1 MKRFSVLPLCCLVL
15 LIGTFP
21 GVSKAQDFE
30 YWPGAE
36 YDDSVP
42 TAKEVLGY
50 RIGDR
55 ITSHAELMKYLEAL
69 ESAVPG
75 QVRILEYAR
84 SWEGRKLVYAFVGSP
99 ERIGALAAVS
109 EGMKRLADP
118 RVTSRAR
125 ADSLI
130 ASLPVIVNLSYSVHG
145 NEISPSDAALFTAYH
160 LLAARDD
167 PVVDKILE
175 ETIVMIDPVQN
186 PDGRDRF
193 VHNFEIAEGLEP
205 NASPLAAEHNEPW
218 PGGRTNHYYF
228 DLNRDWISLNHP
240 ETLGRVKALQDY
252 FPPVFV
258 DLHEMGSNTTYY
270 FAPEAIPYNPH
281 LARDQR
287 ESLQLFGRN
296 NAKWF
301 DHYGFS
307 YFTREIFDAFYPGY
321 GASWP
326 SYYGSV
332 AMTYEQASARGLV
345 VRRSDESVMQYRDTV
360 RHHFV
365 ASIATSDT
373 AAVNREKL
381 LADCYAYRQSAIR
394 EGRSEEIKSYVLPRR
409 MNGNTSGV
417 DKLAWLMAR
426 HGVEVRQA
434 ESDFRAGDETYPAGS
449 YVISLAQPAKRLI
462 RTLLD
467 THVPMSE
474 DFIEEQERRRSKGM
488 GDQIYDVTAWSF
500 PLMYNVEAVAV
511 GRAVEGDLA
520 PVDPVLIPPGSIEGG
535 RAEVAYLVPWGTQA
549 AGRLLAASLRAGLR
563 VYSTDLPFVQE
574 NRRYPSGTLI
584 FKVKDNPDRLHET
597 MAEIAAASGAEVIA
611 TDTGWVD
618 EGPNFGSNNV
628 VYMGKPRIALAWDR
642 PTRAYNAGATR
653 FVVERQIGYPVTPVR
668 TRQLAGADLRDFD
681 VLLLP
686 DPGFGATYEG
696 VLGERGT
703 RRIRDWVRSGGTVV
717 GLGSGATGYLA
728 ADMTGLLST
737 KREDKAEGEDASSD
751 DDAGSGRADGRIFET
766 EAEYLR
772 ALNPDDAPPPAAQ
785 GVLLRAGLDP
795 DHWLAAGR
803 DETVNALVSGSA
815 IFSPLKLDEGNN
827 VAVFLGPDEVLAS
840 GFAWEGSTKQLAYKP
855 LLVAQRNGRGLA
867 IGFTADPNFRA
878 YMDGLNILFLNAIF
892 RGPAHAGPAVTQ
904 QKGG

>member
-1 MKRFSVLPLCCLVL
+1 MNRYTVLSLFCLVL
-15 LIGTFP
+15 LTAIVAGT
-21 GVSKAQDFE
+21 SKAQDFE
-30 YWPGAE
+30 YWPGTQ
-36 YDDSVP
+36 YDASVP
-42 TAKEVLGY
+42 TAMEILGY
-50 RIGDR
+50 HIGDR
-55 ITSHAELMKYLEAL
+55 ITSHAGLMKYLEAL
-69 ESAVPG
+69 ESALPG

-99 ERIGALAAVS
+99 ERIGALEDVS
-109 EGMKRLADP
+109 DGMKRLADP
-118 RVTSRAR
+118 RITSRAS

-130 ASLPVIVNLSYSVHG
+130 ASLPAIVNLSYSVHG
-145 NEISPSDAALFTAYH
+145 NEISPGDAALFTAYH
-160 LLAARDD
+160 LLAARND
-167 PVVDKILE
+167 PVVDRILE

-240 ETLGRVKALQDY
+240 ETLGRVKVLQDY

-270 FAPEAIPYNPH
+270 FAPEAVPYNPH

-345 VRRSDESVMQYRDTV
+345 VRRSDASVMHFRDTV

-365 ASIATSDT
+365 ASIATSET
-373 AAVNREKL
+373 AAINREKL
-381 LADCYAYRQSAIR
+381 LEDFYAYRESAIR
-394 EGRSEEIKSYVLPRR
+394 EGRSENIKSYVLPRR
-409 MNGNTSGV
+409 PDGNTSGV
-417 DKLAWLMAR
+417 DKLAWLMAY
-426 HGVEVRQA
+426 HGVEVHQTG
-434 ESDFRAGDETYPAGS
+434 SDFRSGGETYPAGS
-449 YVISLAQPAKRLI
+449 YVISLAQPAKRLV
-462 RTLLD
+462 RTLMD
-467 THVPMSE
+467 VHVPMSD

-511 GRAVEGDLA
+511 DRAVEGDLTL
-520 PVDPVLIPPGSIEGG
+520 VDPVMIPPGSIDGG
-535 RAEVAYLVPWGTQA
+535 RAKVAYLVPWGTQA

-563 VYSTDLPFVQE
+563 AFSTDLPFVQGD
-574 NRRYPSGTLI
+574 RRYPSGTLI
-584 FKVKDNPDRLHET
+584 FKVKENPDHLHDT
-597 MAEIAAASGAEVIA
+597 LAGIAATSGAEVIA

-628 VYMGKPRIALAWDR
+628 VFMRAPRIALAWDR

-653 FVVERQIGYPVTPVR
+653 FVVERQIGYPVTVIR
-668 TRQLAGADLRDFD
+668 TRQLAFAELRDFD

-686 DPGFGATYEG
+686 DPGFGASYG
-696 VLGERGT
+696 DALGDRGT
-703 RRIRDWVRSGGTVV
+703 RRIRDWVRAGGTVV
-717 GLGSGATGYLA
+717 GLGAGATAYLA
-728 ADMTGLLST
+728 AETTGLLST
-737 KREDKAEGEDASSD
+737 TREDEADGESDSGNDDSGNGGAS
-751 DDAGSGRADGRIFET
+751 GRIFET
-766 EAEYLR
+766 EDEYLQ
-772 ALNPDDAPPPAAQ
+772 ALNPDDSAPPSTQ

-803 DETVNALVSGSA
+803 DETVHALVSGSS
-815 IFSPLKLDEGNN
+815 IFAPLKLDEGSN
-827 VAVFLGPDEVLAS
+827 VAVYLGPEEVLAS
-840 GFAWEGSTKQLAYKP
+840 GFAWEGSTMQLAYKP
-855 LLVAQRNGRGLA
+855 LLMAQRNGRGLA

-878 YMDGLNILFLNAIF
+878 YMDGLNILFMNAIF
-892 RGPAHAGPAVTQ
+892 RGPAHAGAAVTE
-904 QKGG
+904 

>member
-1 MKRFSVLPLCCLVL
+1 MNRFTVLPLFCLVL
-15 LIGTFP
+15 LAGIMP
-21 GVSKAQDFE
+21 GASKAQDFE
-30 YWPGAE
+30 YWSGTV

-42 TAKEVLGY
+42 TAKEILGY
-50 RIGDR
+50 DIGDR
-55 ITSHAELMKYLEAL
+55 ITPHAGLMKYLEAL
-69 ESAVPG
+69 EAAVPD
-75 QVRILEYAR
+75 QVHILEYAR

-118 RVTSRAR
+118 RNTSRAS

-145 NEISPSDAALFTAYH
+145 NEISPGDAALFTAYH
-160 LLAARDD
+160 LLAARGD
-167 PVVDKILE
+167 PVVDRILE

-240 ETLGRVKALQDY
+240 ETLGRVKVLQDY
-252 FPPVFV
+252 YPPVFV
-258 DLHEMGSNTTYY
+258 DLHEMGSNATYY

-296 NAKWF
+296 NANWF

-345 VRRSDESVMQYRDTV
+345 VRRSDASVMHFRDTV

-365 ASIATSDT
+365 ASIATSET
-373 AAVNREKL
+373 AAINREKL
-381 LADCYAYRQSAIR
+381 LADFYAYRQSAIE
-394 EGRSEEIKSYVLPRR
+394 EGRSEEIRAYIVPRKAE
-409 MNGNTSGV
+409 GNTSGV
-417 DKLAWLMAR
+417 DKLAWLMAY
-426 HGVEVRQA
+426 HGVEVQQA
-434 ESDFRAGDETYPAGS
+434 GSDFRAGGETYPAGS

-462 RTLLD
+462 RTLMD

-500 PLMYNVEAVAV
+500 PLMYNVETVAV
-511 GRAVEGDLA
+511 GRQVEGDLA
-520 PVDPVLIPPGSIEGG
+520 RVDPVKIPPGSIEGG

-563 VYSTDLPFVQE
+563 VYSTDLAFVQGD
-574 NRRYPSGTLI
+574 RRYPSGTLI
-584 FKVKDNPDRLHET
+584 FKVKDNPDHLHET
-597 MAEIAAASGAEVIA
+597 LARIAVSSGAEVIA

-628 VYMGKPRIALAWDR
+628 VFMRTPRIALAWDR

-653 FVVERQIGYPVTPVR
+653 FVVERQIGYPVTPIR
-668 TRQLAGADLRDFD
+668 TRQLATADLRDFD

-686 DPGFGATYEG
+686 DPGFSSTYDD

-703 RRIRDWVRSGGTVV
+703 RRIRDWVRAGGTVV
-717 GLGSGATGYLA
+717 GLGSGATAFLA
-728 ADMTGLLST
+728 GDMTGLLST
-737 KREDKAEGEDASSD
+737 TREDQATDDSQEGGDVGTGSAS
-751 DDAGSGRADGRIFET
+751 GRIFST
-766 EAEYLR
+766 EEEYLQ
-772 ALNPDDAPPPAAQ
+772 ALQADDAAPPSTQ
-785 GVLLRAGLDP
+785 GVLLKAGLDP

-803 DETVNALVSGSA
+803 DRTVNALVSGSS
-815 IFSPLKLDEGNN
+815 IFTPLKLDEGSN
-827 VAVFLGPDEVLAS
+827 VAVFLGPDEVLVS
-840 GFAWEGSTKQLAYKP
+840 GFAWEGSTEQLAYKP
-855 LLVAQRNGRGLA
+855 LLMEERHGRGLA

-892 RGPAHAGPAVTQ
+892 RAPAHAGAAVTE
-904 QKGG
+904 

>member
-1 MKRFSVLPLCCLVL
+1 MKRFTVLPLFCLVL
-15 LIGTFP
+15 LA
-21 GVSKAQDFE
+21 GVESRVTEAQNFE
-30 YWPGAE
+30 YWPGTE
-36 YDDSVP
+36 YDASVP
-42 TAKEVLGY
+42 TSEEILGY

-55 ITSHAELMKYLEAL
+55 ITPHAGLMRYLEAL
-69 ESAVPG
+69 ESALPG
-75 QVRILEYAR
+75 QVRILEYAL

-99 ERIGALAAVS
+99 ERIGALAEVGA
-109 EGMKRLADP
+109 GMKRLADP
-118 RVTSRAR
+118 RLTPRAS

-145 NEISPSDAALFTAYH
+145 NEISPGDAALLTAYH
-160 LLAARDD
+160 LLAARND
-167 PVVDKILE
+167 PVVDRILE

-240 ETLGRVKALQDY
+240 ETLGRVKVLQDY
-252 FPPVFV
+252 YPPVFV
-258 DLHEMGSNTTYY
+258 DLHEMGSNATYY

-281 LARDQR
+281 LAGDQR

-345 VRRSDESVMQYRDTV
+345 VRRSDASVMHFRDTV

-365 ASIATSDT
+365 ASIATSET
-373 AAVNREKL
+373 AAIHREKL
-381 LADCYAYRQSAIR
+381 LADFYAYRQSAIR
-394 EGRSEEIKSYVLPRR
+394 EGLSEEIRSYILPRR
-409 MNGNTSGV
+409 SDGNTSGV
-417 DKLAWLMAR
+417 DKLVWLMAY
-426 HGVEVRQA
+426 HGVEVQQA
-434 ESDFRAGDETYPAGS
+434 GSVFRSGGDTYPAGS

-462 RTLLD
+462 RTLMD
-467 THVPMSE
+467 VHVPMSE
-474 DFIEEQERRRSKGM
+474 DFIAEQERRRAKGM

-500 PLMYNVEAVAV
+500 PLMYNVETVAV
-511 GRAVEGDLA
+511 DRAVEGDLA
-520 PVDPVLIPPGSIEGG
+520 LVDPVMIPPGSIQGG
-535 RAEVAYLVPWGTQA
+535 RAEVAYLAPWGTQA
-549 AGRLLAASLRAGLR
+549 AGRLLAGSLRAGLR
-563 VYSTDLPFVQE
+563 VFSSDLAFVQGD
-574 NRRYPSGTLI
+574 RRYPSGTLI
-584 FKVKDNPDRLHET
+584 FKVKDNPDHLHET
-597 MAEIAAASGAEVIA
+597 LARIAGSSGAEVVA

-628 VYMGKPRIALAWDR
+628 VFMRKPRIALAWDR

-653 FVVERQIGYPVTPVR
+653 FVVERQIGYPVTPIR
-668 TRQLAGADLRDFD
+668 TRQLASADLRDFD

-686 DPGFGATYEG
+686 DPGFGAGYRA

-703 RRIRDWVRSGGTVV
+703 RRIREWVRAGGTVV
-717 GLGSGATGYLA
+717 GLGAGATAFLA
-728 ADMTGLLST
+728 DESTGLLST
-737 KREDKAEGEDASSD
+737 NREDEAG
-751 DDAGSGRADGRIFET
+751 DAGEGDSGDSGDGSASGRIFST
-766 EAEYLR
+766 EEEYLE
-772 ALNPDDAPPPAAQ
+772 ALKSDDSFPPATQ
-785 GVLLRAGLDP
+785 GVLLKAGLDP

-803 DETVNALVSGSA
+803 DRTVNALVSGSA
-815 IFSPLKLDEGNN
+815 IFAPLTLDAGNN

-840 GFAWEGSTKQLAYKP
+840 GFAWTGSTKQLAYKP
-855 LLVAQRNGRGLA
+855 LLMEERNGRGLA

-878 YMDGLNILFLNAIF
+878 YMDGLNILFLNALF
-892 RGPAHAGPAVTQ
+892 RAPAHAGAAVTE
-904 QKGG
+904 

>member
-1 MKRFSVLPLCCLVL
+1 MDRLTVLPLFCLVL
-15 LIGTFP
+15 LAGMIPRTAG
-21 GVSKAQDFE
+21 AQDFE
-30 YWPGAE
+30 YWPGTE
-36 YDDSVP
+36 YDPAVP
-42 TAKEVLGY
+42 TAEEILGY

-55 ITSHAELMKYLEAL
+55 ITPHAGLMKYLEAL
-69 ESAVPG
+69 ESALPG

-99 ERIGALAAVS
+99 ERIGALAEVS
-109 EGMKRLADP
+109 AGMKRLADP
-118 RVTSRAR
+118 RITPRAS

-130 ASLPVIVNLSYSVHG
+130 ASLPVIVNLSYAVHG
-145 NEISPSDAALFTAYH
+145 NEISPGDAALFTAYH
-160 LLAARDD
+160 LLAARND
-167 PVVDKILE
+167 PVVDRILE

-240 ETLGRVKALQDY
+240 ETLGRVKVLQDY
-252 FPPVFV
+252 YPPVFV

-287 ESLQLFGRN
+287 ENLQLFGRN

-345 VRRSDESVMQYRDTV
+345 VRRSDASVMHFRDTV

-365 ASIATSDT
+365 ASIATSET
-373 AAVNREKL
+373 AATHREKL
-381 LADCYAYRQSAIR
+381 LADFYAYQLSAIE
-394 EGRSEEIKSYVLPRR
+394 EGRSEDIRAYILPRR
-409 MNGNTSGV
+409 PDGNTSGV
-417 DKLAWLMAR
+417 DKLAWLMAY
-426 HGVEVRQA
+426 HGVEVQKA
-434 ESDFRAGDETYPAGS
+434 GSDFRSGGETYPAGS
-449 YVISLAQPAKRLI
+449 YVISLAQPAKRLA

-467 THVPMSE
+467 KHVPMDD

-500 PLMYNVEAVAV
+500 PLMYNVEAVAAD
-511 GRAVEGDLA
+511 RTVEGDLV
-520 PVDPVLIPPGSIEGG
+520 PVDPVMVPPGTIRGG

-549 AGRLLAASLRAGLR
+549 AGRLLAASHRAGLR
-563 VYSTDLPFVQE
+563 VFSSDLAFVQGD
-574 NRRYPSGTLI
+574 RRYPPGTLI
-584 FKVKDNPDRLHET
+584 FKVKENPDHLHET
-597 MAEIAAASGAEVIA
+597 LEGIAASSGAEVIA

-628 VYMGKPRIALAWDR
+628 VYMRKPRIALAWDR

-653 FVVERQIGYPVTPVR
+653 FVVERQIGYPVTPIR
-668 TRQLAGADLRDFD
+668 TRQLATADLRDFD

-686 DPGFGATYEG
+686 DPGFGGTYG
-696 VLGERGT
+696 AVLGDRGA
-703 RRIRDWVRSGGTVV
+703 RRIREWVRGGGTVV
-717 GLGSGATGYLA
+717 GLGAGATAYLA
-728 ADMTGLLST
+728 DESTGLLST
-737 KREDKAEGEDASSD
+737 TREDQAEDAGD
-751 DDAGSGRADGRIFET
+751 GDGGDTGEGSASGRIFET
-766 EAEYLR
+766 EDEYLQS
-772 ALNPDDAPPPAAQ
+772 LNPEDPAPPPTQ
-785 GVLLRAGLDP
+785 GVLLKAGLDP

-803 DETVNALVSGSA
+803 DRTVNALVSGSA
-815 IFSPLKLDEGNN
+815 IFTPLKLDAGNN

-840 GFAWEGSTKQLAYKP
+840 GFAWDGSTKQLAFKP
-855 LLVAQRNGRGLA
+855 LLMEERHGRGLA

-892 RGPAHAGPAVTQ
+892 RAPAHAGAAVTE
-904 QKGG
+904 

>member
-1 MKRFSVLPLCCLVL
+1 MNRFTVLPLFCLM
-15 LIGTFP
+15 LIAGMIP
-21 GVSKAQDFE
+21 AASKAQDFE
-30 YWPGAE
+30 YWPGTE
-36 YDDSVP
+36 YDASVP
-42 TAKEVLGY
+42 TAEEVLGY

-55 ITSHAELMKYLEAL
+55 ITPHAGLMKYLEAL
-69 ESAVPG
+69 ETAVPD

-84 SWEGRKLVYAFVGSP
+84 SWEGRNLVYAFVGSP

-118 RVTSRAR
+118 RLTSRAS

-130 ASLPVIVNLSYSVHG
+130 AALPVIVNLSYSVHG
-145 NEISPSDAALFTAYH
+145 NEVSPSDAALFMAYH

-167 PVVDKILE
+167 PVVERILE

-193 VHNFEIAEGLEP
+193 VHNYEIAEGLEP

-240 ETLGRVKALQDY
+240 ETLGRVKVLQDY

-281 LARDQR
+281 LAGDQR
-287 ESLQLFGRN
+287 ESLHLFGRN

-345 VRRSDESVMQYRDTV
+345 VRRSDASVMHFRDTV

-365 ASIATSDT
+365 ASIATSET
-373 AAVNREKL
+373 AAINREKL
-381 LADCYAYRQSAIR
+381 LADFYAYRQSAIE
-394 EGRSEEIKSYVLPRR
+394 EGRSEEIRSYILPRR
-409 MNGNTSGV
+409 PDGNTSGV
-417 DKLAWLMAR
+417 DKLAWLMAY
-426 HGVEVRQA
+426 HGVEVHQA
-434 ESDFRAGDETYPAGS
+434 GSDFRAGGKTYPAAS

-462 RTLLD
+462 RTLID

-500 PLMYNVEAVAV
+500 PLMYNVETVALD
-511 GRAVEGDLA
+511 RQVEGDLA
-520 PVDPVLIPPGSIEGG
+520 RIDPVMIPPGSIEGG
-535 RAEVAYLVPWGTQA
+535 PAEVAYLVPWGTQA

-563 VYSTDLPFVQE
+563 VFSSDLAFVQGD
-574 NRRYPSGTLI
+574 RRYPSGTLI
-584 FKVKDNPDRLHET
+584 FKVKDNPDHLHET
-597 MAEIAAASGAEVIA
+597 LAGIAASSGAEVIS

-628 VYMGKPRIALAWDR
+628 VYMRTPRIALAWDR

-653 FVVERQIGYPVTPVR
+653 FVIERQIGYPVTPIR
-668 TRQLAGADLRDFD
+668 TRQLATADLRDFD

-686 DPGFGATYEG
+686 DPGFSSTYDD

-703 RRIRDWVRSGGTVV
+703 RRIRDWVRAGGTVI
-717 GLGSGATGYLA
+717 GLGSGATAFLA
-728 ADMTGLLST
+728 GDMTGLLST
-737 KREDKAEGEDASSD
+737 AREDKATDDSKEGG
-751 DDAGSGRADGRIFET
+751 DAGTGSASGRIFST
-766 EAEYLR
+766 EEEYLQ
-772 ALNPDDAPPPAAQ
+772 ALQSDDAAPPSTQ

-803 DETVNALVSGSA
+803 DRTVNALVSGSA
-815 IFSPLKLDEGNN
+815 IFTPLKLDEGNN

-840 GFAWEGSTKQLAYKP
+840 GFAWQGSTKQLAYKP
-855 LLVAQRNGRGLA
+855 LLMEERHGRGLA

-878 YMDGLNILFLNAIF
+878 YMDGLNILLLNAIF
-892 RGPAHAGPAVTQ
+892 RAPAHAGAAVTE
-904 QKGG
+904 

>member
-1 MKRFSVLPLCCLVL
+1 MNRFTVLPLLCLIL
-15 LIGTFP
+15 LCGTIS

-30 YWPGAE
+30 YWPGTE
-36 YDDSVP
+36 YDASVP
-42 TAKEVLGY
+42 TAEEILGY

-55 ITSHAELMKYLEAL
+55 ITPHAGLMKYLEAL
-69 ESAVPG
+69 ESAMPD
-75 QVRILEYAR
+75 QVHILEYAQ
-84 SWEGRKLVYAFVGSP
+84 SWERRRLVYAFVGSA
-99 ERIGALAAVS
+99 EHIGALAAIG
-109 EGMKRLADP
+109 EGMERLADP
-118 RVTSRAR
+118 RITSRAS

-130 ASLPVIVNLSYSVHG
+130 ASMPVIVNLSYSVHG
-145 NEISPSDAALFTAYH
+145 NEISPSDAALLTAYH
-160 LLAARDD
+160 LLAARND
-167 PVVDKILE
+167 PVVDRILK

-240 ETLGRVKALQDY
+240 ETLGRVKVLQEY

-258 DLHEMGSNTTYY
+258 DLHEMGSNATYY

-287 ESLQLFGRN
+287 ESLQLFGKN

-301 DHYGFS
+301 DHFGFS
-307 YFTREIFDAFYPGY
+307 YFTREVFDAFYPGY

-345 VRRSDESVMQYRDTV
+345 VRRSDESVMHFRDTV

-365 ASIATSDT
+365 ASIATSET
-373 AAVNREKL
+373 AASNREQL
-381 LADCYAYRQSAIR
+381 LADFYAYRQSAIE
-394 EGRSEEIKSYVLPRR
+394 EGRSEDIRSYILPRR
-409 MNGNTSGV
+409 LAGNTSGV
-417 DKLAWLMAR
+417 DKLAWLMAY
-426 HGVEVRQA
+426 HGVEVQQA
-434 ESDFRAGDETYPAGS
+434 GSDFRAGGKNYPAGS

-462 RTLLD
+462 RTLMD

-474 DFIEEQERRRSKGM
+474 DFIAEQERRRSKGL

-500 PLMYNVEAVAV
+500 PLMYNVETVAV
-511 GRAVEGDLA
+511 DRQVEGNLTM
-520 PVDPVLIPPGSIEGG
+520 VDPALVPPGSITGG

-563 VYSTDLPFVQE
+563 AFSTDLAFAQGD
-574 NRRYPSGTLI
+574 RRYPTGTLI
-584 FKVKDNPDRLHET
+584 FKVKDNPDHMHET
-597 MAEIAAASGAEVIA
+597 LAEIAVSSGAEVIA

-628 VYMGKPRIALAWDR
+628 VYMRKPRIALAWDR

-653 FVVERQIGYPVTPVR
+653 FVVERQIGYPVTPIR
-668 TRQLAGADLRDFD
+668 TRQIATADLRDFD

-686 DPGFGATYEG
+686 DPGFGATYED

-703 RRIRDWVRSGGTVV
+703 RRIRDWVRTGGTVV
-717 GLGSGATGYLA
+717 GLGSGATAFLA
-728 ADMTGLLST
+728 GGMTGLLST
-737 KREDKAEGEDASSD
+737 AREDQAKEDGEGDGDTGDGDA
-751 DDAGSGRADGRIFET
+751 AGRIFRT
-766 EAEYLR
+766 EEEYLR
-772 ALNPDDAPPPAAQ
+772 ALKSDDSAPPATQ
-785 GVLLRAGLDP
+785 GVLLKAGLDP

-803 DETVNALVSGSA
+803 DSTVNALVSGSS
-815 IFSPLKLDEGNN
+815 IFTPLKLDEGNN

-855 LLVAQRNGRGLA
+855 LLMEERHGRGLA

-892 RGPAHAGPAVTQ
+892 RGPAHSGAAVTE
-904 QKGG
+904 

>member
-1 MKRFSVLPLCCLVL
+1 MNRPTVPRSLFLVL
-15 LIGTFP
+15 ILLTFTR
-21 GVSKAQDFE
+21 VLQAQDFE

-36 YDDSVP
+36 YDPSVP
-42 TAKEVLGY
+42 TAEEVLGY

-55 ITSHAELMKYLEAL
+55 IASHAELMKYLEAL
-69 ESAVPG
+69 ETALPG

-84 SWEGRKLVYAFVGSP
+84 SWEGRELVYAFVGSP
-99 ERIGALAAVS
+99 ERIGALAATS

-118 RVTSRAR
+118 RITSRAS

-145 NEISPSDAALFTAYH
+145 NEVSPSDAALLTAYH

-167 PVVDKILE
+167 PVVDRILE

-205 NASPLAAEHNEPW
+205 DASPLAAEHNEPW

-240 ETLGRVKALQDY
+240 ETLGRVRVLQDY

-307 YFTREIFDAFYPGY
+307 YFTREVFDAFYPGY

-345 VRRSDESVMQYRDTV
+345 VRRSDESVMHFRDTV

-365 ASIATSDT
+365 ASIATSET
-373 AAVNREKL
+373 AAINREKL
-381 LADCYAYRQSAIR
+381 LADFYAYRLSAIQ
-394 EGRSEEIKSYVLPRR
+394 EGRSEEIRAYVLPRR
-409 MNGNTSGV
+409 AEGNTSGV
-417 DKLAWLMAR
+417 DKLAWLMDR
-426 HGVEVRQA
+426 HGVEVLQA
-434 ESDFRAGDETYPAGS
+434 DSAFRAGGETYPAGS

-462 RTLLD
+462 RTLMD

-500 PLMYNVEAVAV
+500 PLMYNVETVAV
-511 GRAVEGDLA
+511 DRAVEGDLT
-520 PVDPVLIPPGSIEGG
+520 PVDPALIPPGTIAGG

-549 AGRLLAASLRAGLR
+549 AGRLLAASHRAGLR
-563 VYSTDLPFVQE
+563 VFSSDLAFVQGD
-574 NRRYPSGTLI
+574 RRYPAGTLI
-584 FKVKDNPDRLHET
+584 FKVKDNPESLHDT
-597 MAEIAAASGAEVIA
+597 LAEIAASSGAEVIA
-611 TDTGWVD
+611 TNTGWID

-628 VYMGKPRIALAWDR
+628 VYMRKPRIALAWDR
-642 PTRAYNAGATR
+642 PTRSNNAGATR
-653 FVVERQIGYPVTPVR
+653 FIVERQIGYPVTVVR
-668 TRQLAGADLRDFD
+668 TRQLASADLRDFD

-686 DPGFGATYEG
+686 DPGFGASYGG

-703 RRIRDWVRSGGTVV
+703 RRIKEWVRAGGTVV
-717 GLGSGATGYLA
+717 GLGSGATAYLA
-728 ADMTGLLST
+728 DELTGLLST
-737 KREDKAEGEDASSD
+737 AREDEAADSGEEGGEGSGDG
-751 DDAGSGRADGRIFET
+751 DDAGRIFDT
-766 EAEYLR
+766 EDEYLK
-772 ALNPDDAPPPAAQ
+772 ALKSEDSAPPAAQ
-785 GVLLRAGLDP
+785 GVLLKAGLDP

-803 DETVNALVSGSA
+803 DSTVNALVSGSS
-815 IFSPLKLDEGNN
+815 IFTPLKLDAGNN
-827 VAVFLGPDEVLAS
+827 VAVFLGPEEVLAS

-855 LLVAQRNGRGLA
+855 LLMEERHGRGIA

-878 YMDGLNILFLNAIF
+878 YMDGLNILFLNALF
-892 RGPAHAGPAVTQ
+892 RAPAHAGAAVTE
-904 QKGG
+904 

>member
-1 MKRFSVLPLCCLVL
+1 MNRCTVLPLFCLVL
-15 LIGTFP
+15 LAGLNPHI
-21 GVSKAQDFE
+21 SKAQDFE
-30 YWPGAE
+30 YWPGTE
-36 YDDSVP
+36 YDASVP
-42 TAKEVLGY
+42 TAEEVLGY
-50 RIGDR
+50 HIGDR
-55 ITSHAELMKYLEAL
+55 ITPHAGLMKYLEAL
-69 ESAVPG
+69 ESALPG

-99 ERIGALAAVS
+99 ERIGALTATS

-118 RVTSRAR
+118 RITSRAS

-160 LLAARDD
+160 LLAARND
-167 PVVDKILE
+167 PVVDRILE

-240 ETLGRVKALQDY
+240 ETLGRVRALQDY
-252 FPPVFV
+252 YPPVFV

-345 VRRSDESVMQYRDTV
+345 VRRSDASVMHFRDTV

-365 ASIATSDT
+365 ASIATSET
-373 AAVNREKL
+373 AAIHRQKL
-381 LADCYAYRQSAIR
+381 LADFYAYRQSAIR
-394 EGRSEEIKSYVLPRR
+394 EGRSEDIRSYILPRR
-409 MNGNTSGV
+409 PDDNTSGV
-417 DKLAWLMAR
+417 DKLAWLMAY
-426 HGVEVRQA
+426 HGVEVQQA
-434 ESDFRAGDETYPAGS
+434 GSDFRSGGETYPAGS
-449 YVISLAQPAKRLI
+449 YVVSLAQPAKRLI
-462 RTLLD
+462 RTLMD
-467 THVPMSE
+467 VHVPMSE
-474 DFIEEQERRRSKGM
+474 DFIAEQERRRAKGM
-488 GDQIYDVTAWSF
+488 SDQIYDVTAWSF
-500 PLMYNVEAVAV
+500 PLMYNVETVAV
-511 GRAVEGDLA
+511 DRAVEGDLVR
-520 PVDPVLIPPGSIEGG
+520 VDPVMIPPGLIHRG
-535 RAEVAYLVPWGTQA
+535 RADVAYLVPWGTQA

-563 VYSTDLPFVQE
+563 VFSSDLAFVQGG
-574 NRRYPSGTLI
+574 RRYPSGTLI
-584 FKVKDNPDRLHET
+584 LKVKDNPDHLHET
-597 MAEIAAASGAEVIA
+597 LARIAASSGAEVIA

-628 VYMGKPRIALAWDR
+628 AFMRAPRIALAWDR

-653 FVVERQIGYPVTPVR
+653 FVVERQIGYPVTVIR
-668 TRQLAGADLRDFD
+668 TRQLAFADLRDFD

-686 DPGFGATYEG
+686 DPGFGATYG
-696 VLGERGT
+696 TVLGERGT
-703 RRIRDWVRSGGTVV
+703 RRVREWVRGGGTVV
-717 GLGSGATGYLA
+717 GLGAGATAYLA
-728 ADMTGLLST
+728 EETTGLLST
-737 KREDKAEGEDASSD
+737 TREYEAGEGGEGAGEDSGDGS
-751 DDAGSGRADGRIFET
+751 GSGRIFST
-766 EAEYLR
+766 EEEYLE
-772 ALNPDDAPPPAAQ
+772 ALKSDDSAPPSTQ
-785 GVLLRAGLDP
+785 GVLLKAGLDP

-803 DETVNALVSGSA
+803 DRTVNALVSGSS
-815 IFSPLKLDEGNN
+815 IFSPLKLDAGNN

-840 GFAWEGSTKQLAYKP
+840 GFAWKGSTKQLAYKP
-855 LLVAQRNGRGLA
+855 LLMEERYGRGLV

-878 YMDGLNILFLNAIF
+878 YMDGLNILFLNALF
-892 RGPAHAGPAVTQ
+892 RAPAHAGAAVTE
-904 QKGG
+904 

>member
-1 MKRFSVLPLCCLVL
+1 MNRFTVLPLCCLVL
-15 LIGTFP
+15 FMGMIT

-36 YDDSVP
+36 YDASIP
-42 TAKEVLGY
+42 TMKEILGY
-50 RIGDR
+50 HPGER
-55 ITSHAELMKYLEAL
+55 ITSHAGLMKYLEAL
-69 ESAVPG
+69 ESAVPD

-84 SWEGRKLVYAFVGSP
+84 SWEGRALVYAFVGSP
-99 ERIGALAAVS
+99 ERIGSLEAVS
-109 EGMKRLADP
+109 EGMKRLSDP
-118 RVTSRAR
+118 RITSRAS
-125 ADSLI
+125 ADSLV
-130 ASLPVIVNLSYSVHG
+130 AALPAIVCLSYGVHG
-145 NEISPSDAALFTAYH
+145 NEISSPDAALLTAYH
-160 LLAARDD
+160 LLAARNDA
-167 PVVDKILE
+167 VVDRILE
-175 ETIVMIDPVQN
+175 ETIVMIDPTQN

-228 DLNRDWISLNHP
+228 DLNRDWISLTQP
-240 ETLGRVKALQDY
+240 ETLGRVKVLQDY

-287 ESLQLFGRN
+287 ESLQLFGKN

-345 VRRSDESVMQYRDTV
+345 VKRSDDTIMHFRDSVW
-360 RHHFV
+360 HHFV
-365 ASIATSDT
+365 ASIATSET

-381 LADCYAYRQSAIR
+381 LADFYAYRQSAIQ
-394 EGRSEEIKSYVLPRR
+394 EGRSEEIKSYILPRR
-409 MNGNTSGV
+409 SDENTSGV
-417 DKLAWLMAR
+417 DKLAALMAY

-434 ESDFRAGDETYPAGS
+434 AADFRAGGEAYPAGS

-462 RTLLD
+462 RTLMD
-467 THVPMSE
+467 VHVPMGE
-474 DFIEEQERRRSKGM
+474 DFIREQERRRSKGM

-500 PLMYNVEAVAV
+500 PLMYNVETVAV
-511 GRAVEGDLA
+511 DRPVEGDLA
-520 PVDPVLIPPGSIEGG
+520 MIDPVMIPPGSILGG
-535 RAEVAYLVPWGTQA
+535 RAEVAYLAPWGTQA
-549 AGRLLAASLRAGLR
+549 AGRLLASAFRAGLR
-563 VYSTDLPFVQE
+563 VFSSDLAFAQGD
-574 NRRYPSGTLI
+574 RRYPSGTLI
-584 FKVKDNPDRLHET
+584 FMVKDNPEHLHDT
-597 MAEIAAASGAEVIA
+597 LAEITASSGAEVIA

-628 VYMGKPRIALAWDR
+628 VFMRKPRVALAWDR
-642 PTRAYNAGATR
+642 PTRSNNAGATR
-653 FVVERQIGYPVTPVR
+653 FVVERQIGYPVTPIR
-668 TRQLAGADLRDFD
+668 TRQLATADLRDFD

-686 DPGFGATYEG
+686 DSGFGYTYDD
-696 VLGERGT
+696 VLGDRGT
-703 RRIRDWVRSGGTVV
+703 RRIRDWVRTGGTVV
-717 GLGSGATGYLA
+717 ALGSGATAYLA
-728 ADMTGLLST
+728 DEMTGLLSST
-737 KREDKAEGEDASSD
+737 REDAADDESESDSD
-751 DDAGSGRADGRIFET
+751 DSGDGSASGRIFNT
-766 EAEYLR
+766 EEEYLQ
-772 ALNPDDAPPPAAQ
+772 ALNPGDSAPPATQ
-785 GVLLRAGLDP
+785 GVLLKAALDP

-803 DETVNALVSGSA
+803 DETVHALVSGTS
-815 IFSPLKLDEGNN
+815 IFSPLKMDEGNN
-827 VAVFLGPDEVLAS
+827 VAVFAGPDEVLAS

-855 LLVAQRNGRGLA
+855 LVMEQRNGRGLA

-878 YMDGLNILFLNAIF
+878 YMDGLNILFLNAMF
-892 RGPAHAGPAVTQ
+892 RAPAHAGPAVTE
-904 QKGG
+904 

>member
-1 MKRFSVLPLCCLVL
+1 MNRFTVLPLCCLVL
-15 LIGTFP
+15 LAGMIP
-21 GVSKAQDFE
+21 AASRAQDFE

-36 YDDSVP
+36 YDASIP
-42 TAKEVLGY
+42 TTEEVLGY

-55 ITSHAELMKYLEAL
+55 IISHAGLMKYLEAL
-69 ESAVPG
+69 ETAVPG

-118 RVTSRAR
+118 RTTSRAS

-145 NEISPSDAALFTAYH
+145 NEVSPSDAALFTAYH
-160 LLAARDD
+160 LLAARND
-167 PVVDKILE
+167 PVVDRILE

-193 VHNFEIAEGLEP
+193 VHNYEIAEGLEP
-205 NASPLAAEHNEPW
+205 DASPLAAEHNEPW

-240 ETLGRVKALQDY
+240 ETLGRVKVLQDY

-281 LARDQR
+281 LAGDQR
-287 ESLQLFGRN
+287 ESLQLFGKN

-345 VRRSDESVMQYRDTV
+345 VRRSDASVMHFRDTV

-365 ASIATSDT
+365 ASIATSET
-373 AAVNREKL
+373 AAINREKL
-381 LADCYAYRQSAIR
+381 LADFYAYRQSAIE
-394 EGRSEEIKSYVLPRR
+394 EGRSEEIRTYILPRR
-409 MNGNTSGV
+409 SEGNTSGV

-426 HGVEVRQA
+426 HGVEVQQA
-434 ESDFRAGDETYPAGS
+434 GSDFRAGGKTYPEGS

-462 RTLLD
+462 RTLMD

-474 DFIEEQERRRSKGM
+474 DFIAEQERRRSKGM

-511 GRAVEGDLA
+511 DRLVDGNLNR
-520 PVDPVLIPPGSIEGG
+520 VDPVMIPPGSIEGG

-563 VYSTDLPFVQE
+563 VFSSDLAFVQGD
-574 NRRYPSGTLI
+574 RRYPSGTLI
-584 FKVKDNPDRLHET
+584 FKVKDNPDHLHET
-597 MAEIAAASGAEVIA
+597 LADVAVSSGAEVIA

-628 VYMGKPRIALAWDR
+628 VYMRKPRIALAWDR
-642 PTRAYNAGATR
+642 PTRSYNAGATR
-653 FVVERQIGYPVTPVR
+653 FVVERQIGYPVTVVR
-668 TRQLAGADLRDFD
+668 TRQLASADLRDFD

-686 DPGFGATYEG
+686 DPGFGSSYG
-696 VLGERGT
+696 SVLGERGT
-703 RRIRDWVRSGGTVV
+703 RRIKEWVRAGGTVV
-717 GLGSGATGYLA
+717 GLGSGATAFLA
-728 ADMTGLLST
+728 GDMAGLLST
-737 KREDKAEGEDASSD
+737 TREDQAADGSQEGGASGDGDAS
-751 DDAGSGRADGRIFET
+751 GRIFST
-766 EAEYLR
+766 EEAYR
-772 ALNPDDAPPPAAQ
+772 QALKSDDAAPPAAQ
-785 GVLLRAGLDP
+785 GVLLKAGLDP

-803 DETVNALVSGSA
+803 DSTVIALVSGSS
-815 IFSPLKLDEGNN
+815 IFTPLKLDEGNN

-855 LLVAQRNGRGLA
+855 LLMEERHGRGLA

-892 RGPAHAGPAVTQ
+892 RAPAHAGAAVTE
-904 QKGG
+904 

>member
-1 MKRFSVLPLCCLVL
+1 MNRFTVLPLLSLVL
-15 LIGTFP
+15 LTGMIS

-30 YWPGAE
+30 YWPGTE
-36 YDDSVP
+36 YDPSIP
-42 TAKEVLGY
+42 TAEEVLGY

-55 ITSHAELMKYLEAL
+55 ITSHAGLMKYLDAL
-69 ESAVPG
+69 QAALPE
-75 QVRILEYAR
+75 QVHLLEYAR
-84 SWEGRKLVYAFVGSP
+84 SWEGRELVYAFVGSP
-99 ERIGALAAVS
+99 ERIGALAATS

-118 RVTSRAR
+118 RRTPRAS

-145 NEISPSDAALFTAYH
+145 NEISPGDAALFTAYH

-167 PVVDKILE
+167 PVVDRILE
-175 ETIVMIDPVQN
+175 EAIVMIDPVQN

-193 VHNFEIAEGLEP
+193 VQNFEIAEGLEP

-218 PGGRTNHYYF
+218 PGGRTNHYLF

-240 ETLGRVKALQDY
+240 ETLGRVKVLQDY
-252 FPPVFV
+252 YPPVFV
-258 DLHEMGSNTTYY
+258 DLHEMGSNATYY

-345 VRRSDESVMQYRDTV
+345 VRRSDDSVMHYRDTV

-365 ASIATSDT
+365 ASISTSET
-373 AAVNREKL
+373 AAMNREKL
-381 LADCYAYRQSAIR
+381 LADFYAYRQSAIE
-394 EGRSEEIKSYVLPRR
+394 EGLSEEIRSYILPRR
-409 MNGNTSGV
+409 PDGNTSGV
-417 DKLAWLMAR
+417 DKLAWLMAC
-426 HGVEVRQA
+426 HGVEIQQA
-434 ESDFRAGDETYPAGS
+434 GAEFRVAGKTYPAGS

-462 RTLLD
+462 RTLMD

-474 DFIEEQERRRSKGM
+474 DFIKEQERRRSKGM
-488 GDQIYDVTAWSF
+488 SDQIYDVTAWSF
-500 PLMYNVEAVAV
+500 PLMYNVETVAV
-511 GRAVEGDLA
+511 DRPVEANLSLI
-520 PVDPVLIPPGSIEGG
+520 DPLMIPPGSIEGG

-563 VYSTDLPFVQE
+563 VFSSDLAFVQGDQ
-574 NRRYPSGTLI
+574 RYPSGTLI
-584 FKVKDNPDRLHET
+584 YKVKDNPDRLHET
-597 MAEIAAASGAEVIA
+597 MEEIAASSGAEVIA
-611 TDTGWVD
+611 TDTGWID

-628 VYMGKPRIALAWDR
+628 VYLRKPRIALAWDR
-642 PTRAYNAGATR
+642 PTRSYNAGATR
-653 FVVERQIGYPVTPVR
+653 FIVERQIGYPVTAIR
-668 TRQLAGADLRDFD
+668 TRQLATADLRDFD

-686 DPGFGATYEG
+686 DPGFGASYSG

-703 RRIRDWVRSGGTVV
+703 RRINEWVRAGGTVV
-717 GLGSGATGYLA
+717 GLGSGATAYLA
-728 ADMTGLLST
+728 SELTGLLST
-737 KREDKAEGEDASSD
+737 TREDEATGDGEEDADSGD
-751 DDAGSGRADGRIFET
+751 GSASGIIYST
-766 EAEYLR
+766 EEEYLR
-772 ALNPDDAPPPAAQ
+772 ALKSDDSAPPATQ
-785 GVLLRAGLDP
+785 GVLLKARLDP

-803 DETVNALVSGSA
+803 DSTVNALVSGSS
-815 IFSPLKLDEGNN
+815 IFTPLKLDAGSN

-855 LLVAQRNGRGLA
+855 LLMEERHGRGIA

-878 YMDGLNILFLNAIF
+878 YMDGLNILFINALF
-892 RGPAHAGPAVTQ
+892 RAPAHAGPAVTE
-904 QKGG
+904 

>member
-1 MKRFSVLPLCCLVL
+1 MNRFTVLPLFCLVL
-15 LIGTFP
+15 LAGTI
-21 GVSKAQDFE
+21 SRATEAQDFE
-30 YWPGAE
+30 YWPGTE
-36 YDDSVP
+36 YDASIP
-42 TAKEVLGY
+42 TAEEILGY

-55 ITSHAELMKYLEAL
+55 ITSHAGLMKYLEAL
-69 ESAVPG
+69 ESAAPG

-84 SWEGRKLVYAFVGSP
+84 SWEGRALVYAFVGSP
-99 ERIGALAAVS
+99 ERIGSLTDVS

-118 RVTSRAR
+118 RMTPRAS

-145 NEISPSDAALFTAYH
+145 NEISPSDAALLTAYH
-160 LLAARDD
+160 LLAARGD
-167 PVVDKILE
+167 PVVDRILE

-228 DLNRDWISLNHP
+228 DLNRDWISLTQP
-240 ETLGRVKALQDY
+240 ETLGRVKVLQDY
-252 FPPVFV
+252 YPSVFV

-270 FAPEAIPYNPH
+270 FAPEAVPYNPH

-345 VRRSDESVMQYRDTV
+345 VRRSDESVMHFRDTV

-365 ASIATSDT
+365 ASIATSET
-373 AAVNREKL
+373 AAIHREKL
-381 LADCYAYRQSAIR
+381 LADFYAYRVSAIR
-394 EGRSEEIKSYVLPRR
+394 EGLSEEIKSYILPRR
-409 MNGNTSGV
+409 VDGNISGV
-417 DKLAWLMAR
+417 DKLAWLMAC
-426 HGVEVRQA
+426 HGVEVQQA
-434 ESDFRAGDETYPAGS
+434 GSDFRAGGETYPAGS

-462 RTLLD
+462 RTLMD
-467 THVPMSE
+467 THVPMAE

-511 GRAVEGDLA
+511 DRAVEGDLA
-520 PVDPVLIPPGSIEGG
+520 PVDPAMVPPGSISGG

-563 VYSTDLPFVQE
+563 AFSTDLAFVQGD
-574 NRRYPSGTLI
+574 RRYPSGTLI
-584 FKVKDNPDRLHET
+584 FKVKDNPDHLHDTLEG
-597 MAEIAAASGAEVIA
+597 IAATSGAEVVA

-628 VYMGKPRIALAWDR
+628 VYMRKPRIALAWDR

-668 TRQLAGADLRDFD
+668 TRQLASAELRDFD

-686 DPGFGATYEG
+686 DPGFGAGYG
-696 VLGERGT
+696 DVLGERGT
-703 RRIRDWVRSGGTVV
+703 RRIRDWVRAGGTVV
-717 GLGSGATGYLA
+717 GLGSGATAYLA
-728 ADMTGLLST
+728 DEMTGLLAT
-737 KREDKAEGEDASSD
+737 IREDEADGESVPGNGDSGNGSAS
-751 DDAGSGRADGRIFET
+751 GRIFDT
-766 EAEYLR
+766 EQEYR
-772 ALNPDDAPPPAAQ
+772 QALDPVDSSPPATQ
-785 GVLLRAGLDP
+785 GVLLKAGLDP

-803 DETVNALVSGSA
+803 DETVHALVSGSA
-815 IFSPLKLDEGNN
+815 IFSPLQLDEGTN
-827 VAVFLGPDEVLAS
+827 VAVYLGPDEVLAS

-855 LLVAQRNGRGLA
+855 LLMAQRNGRGLA

-878 YMDGLNILFLNAIF
+878 YMDGLNILFMNAIF
-892 RGPAHAGPAVTQ
+892 RGPAHAGPAVTE
-904 QKGG
+904 

>member
-1 MKRFSVLPLCCLVL
+1 MNRLTVLPLFCMAL
-15 LIGTFP
+15 LTGMIT

-30 YWPGAE
+30 FWPGTE
-36 YDDSVP
+36 YDPSIP
-42 TAKEVLGY
+42 TMKEILGY
-50 RIGDR
+50 HTGER
-55 ITSHAELMKYLEAL
+55 ITPHAGLMRYLEAL
-69 ESAVPG
+69 ESAAPDRVH
-75 QVRILEYAR
+75 ILEYAR
-84 SWEGRKLVYAFVGSP
+84 SWEGRRLVYAFVGSP
-99 ERIGALAAVS
+99 DRMGSLEDVS
-109 EGMKRLADP
+109 AGMKRLSDP
-118 RVTSRAR
+118 RQTSRAA

-145 NEISPSDAALFTAYH
+145 NEISPSDAALLTAYH
-160 LLAARDD
+160 LLAARND
-167 PVVDKILE
+167 PVVARILE

-193 VHNFEIAEGLEP
+193 VHNYEIAEGLEP

-228 DLNRDWISLNHP
+228 DLNRDWISLTQP

-252 FPPVFV
+252 YPPVFV
-258 DLHEMGSNTTYY
+258 DLHEMGSNATYY
-270 FAPEAIPYNPH
+270 FAPEAVPYNPH

-307 YFTREIFDAFYPGY
+307 YFTREVFDAFYPGY

-345 VRRSDESVMQYRDTV
+345 VRRSDESVMHFRDSV

-365 ASIATSDT
+365 ASIATSET
-373 AAVNREKL
+373 AAMNREKL
-381 LADCYAYRQSAIR
+381 LADFYAYRLSAIQ
-394 EGRSEEIKSYVLPRR
+394 EGRSEGVRAYILPRR
-409 MNGNTSGV
+409 GDANTSGV
-417 DKLAWLMAR
+417 DKLAALMAY
-426 HGVEVRQA
+426 HGVEIQQA
-434 ESDFRAGDETYPAGS
+434 GSDFRAGGESYPAGS

-467 THVPMSE
+467 THVPMGDE
-474 DFIEEQERRRSKGM
+474 FIAEQERRRSKGM

-511 GRAVEGDLA
+511 DRAVVGDLSRVE
-520 PVDPVLIPPGSIEGG
+520 PDMIPPGSIEGG

-549 AGRLLAASLRAGLR
+549 AGRLLAASHRAGLR
-563 VYSTDLPFVQE
+563 VFSTDLAFVQGD
-574 NRRYPSGTLI
+574 RRFPSGTLI
-584 FKVKDNPDRLHET
+584 FKVKENPDHLHDT
-597 MAEIAAASGAEVIA
+597 LAGIAASSGAEVIA

-618 EGPNFGSNNV
+618 DGPNFGSNNV
-628 VYMGKPRIALAWDR
+628 VYMRKPRIALAWDR

-668 TRQLAGADLRDFD
+668 TRQLAFAELRDFD

-686 DPGFGATYEG
+686 DPGFGGTYG
-696 VLGERGT
+696 DVLGEGGT
-703 RRIRDWVRSGGTVV
+703 RRIRDWVRAGGTVV
-717 GLGSGATGYLA
+717 GLGSGATAYLA
-728 ADMTGLLST
+728 EEMTGLLST
-737 KREDKAEGEDASSD
+737 TREDEADSESEPDNGDSGNGIAS
-751 DDAGSGRADGRIFET
+751 GRIFET
-766 EAEYLR
+766 EDEFLR
-772 ALNPDDAPPPAAQ
+772 ALQSDDSAPPAAQ
-785 GVLLRAGLDP
+785 GVLLKARLDP

-803 DETVNALVSGSA
+803 DETVHALVRGSS
-815 IFSPLKLDEGNN
+815 IFAPLKLDEGSN
-827 VAVFLGPDEVLAS
+827 VAVFLGPEEVLAS
-840 GFAWEGSTKQLAYKP
+840 GFAWEGSTMQLAYKP
-855 LLVAQRNGRGLA
+855 LLMVQRNGRGMA

-892 RGPAHAGPAVTQ
+892 RGPAHAGAAVTE
-904 QKGG
+904 

>member
-1 MKRFSVLPLCCLVL
+1 MNRFTVLPLLSLVL
-15 LIGTFP
+15 LTGMIS

-30 YWPGAE
+30 YWPGTE
-36 YDDSVP
+36 YDPSIP
-42 TAKEVLGY
+42 TAEEVLGY

-55 ITSHAELMKYLEAL
+55 ITSHAGLMKYLDAL
-69 ESAVPG
+69 QAALPE
-75 QVRILEYAR
+75 QVHLLEYAR
-84 SWEGRKLVYAFVGSP
+84 SWEGRELVYAFVGSP
-99 ERIGALAAVS
+99 ERIGALAATS

-118 RVTSRAR
+118 RRTPRAS

-145 NEISPSDAALFTAYH
+145 NEISPGDAALFTAYH

-167 PVVDKILE
+167 PVVDRILE
-175 ETIVMIDPVQN
+175 EAIVMIDPVQN

-193 VHNFEIAEGLEP
+193 VQNFEIAEGLEP

-218 PGGRTNHYYF
+218 PGGRTNHYLF

-240 ETLGRVKALQDY
+240 ETLGRVKVLQDY
-252 FPPVFV
+252 YPPVFV
-258 DLHEMGSNTTYY
+258 DLHEMGSNATYY

-345 VRRSDESVMQYRDTV
+345 VRRSDDSVMHYRDTV

-365 ASIATSDT
+365 ASISTSET
-373 AAVNREKL
+373 AAMNREKL
-381 LADCYAYRQSAIR
+381 LADFYAYRQSAIE
-394 EGRSEEIKSYVLPRR
+394 EGLSEEIRSYILPRR
-409 MNGNTSGV
+409 PDGNTSGV
-417 DKLAWLMAR
+417 DKLAWLMAC
-426 HGVEVRQA
+426 HGVEIQQA
-434 ESDFRAGDETYPAGS
+434 GAEFRVAGKTYPAGS

-462 RTLLD
+462 RTLMD

-488 GDQIYDVTAWSF
+488 SDQIYDVTAWSF
-500 PLMYNVEAVAV
+500 PLMYNVETVAV
-511 GRAVEGDLA
+511 DRPVEANLSLI
-520 PVDPVLIPPGSIEGG
+520 DPLMIPPGSIEGG

-563 VYSTDLPFVQE
+563 VFSSDLAFVQGDQ
-574 NRRYPSGTLI
+574 RYPSGTLI
-584 FKVKDNPDRLHET
+584 YKVKDNPDRLHET
-597 MAEIAAASGAEVIA
+597 MEEIAASSGAEVIA
-611 TDTGWVD
+611 TDTGWID

-628 VYMGKPRIALAWDR
+628 VYLRKPRIALAWDR
-642 PTRAYNAGATR
+642 PTRSYNAGATR
-653 FVVERQIGYPVTPVR
+653 FIVERQIGYPVTAIR
-668 TRQLAGADLRDFD
+668 TRQLATADLRDFD

-686 DPGFGATYEG
+686 DPGFGASYSG

-703 RRIRDWVRSGGTVV
+703 RRINEWVRAGGTVV
-717 GLGSGATGYLA
+717 GLGSGATAYLA
-728 ADMTGLLST
+728 SELTGLLST
-737 KREDKAEGEDASSD
+737 TREDEATGDGEEDADSGD
-751 DDAGSGRADGRIFET
+751 GSASGIIYST
-766 EAEYLR
+766 EEEYLR
-772 ALNPDDAPPPAAQ
+772 ALKSDDSAPPATQ
-785 GVLLRAGLDP
+785 GVLLKARLDP

-803 DETVNALVSGSA
+803 DSTVNALVSGSS
-815 IFSPLKLDEGNN
+815 IFTPLKLDAGSN

-855 LLVAQRNGRGLA
+855 LLMEERHGRGIA

-878 YMDGLNILFLNAIF
+878 YMDGLNILFINALF
-892 RGPAHAGPAVTQ
+892 RAPAHAGPAVTE
-904 QKGG
+904 

>member
-1 MKRFSVLPLCCLVL
+1 MNRFTVLPLFCLVL
-15 LIGTFP
+15 LAGMMP
-21 GVSKAQDFE
+21 GGSKAQDFE
-30 YWPGAE
+30 YWSGTE

-42 TAKEVLGY
+42 TAKEILGY
-50 RIGDR
+50 DIGDR
-55 ITSHAELMKYLEAL
+55 ITPHAGLMKYLEAL
-69 ESAVPG
+69 EAAAPD

-99 ERIGALAAVS
+99 ERIGALADVS

-118 RVTSRAR
+118 RITSRAH

-130 ASLPVIVNLSYSVHG
+130 ASLPAIVNLSYGVHG
-145 NEISPSDAALFTAYH
+145 NEVSSPDAALLTAYH
-160 LLAARDD
+160 LLAARNDA
-167 PVVDKILE
+167 VVDRILK
-175 ETIVMIDPVQN
+175 ETIVMIDPTQN

-240 ETLGRVKALQDY
+240 ETLGRVKVLQDY

-270 FAPEAIPYNPH
+270 FAPEAVPYNPH

-307 YFTREIFDAFYPGY
+307 YFTREVFDAFYPGY

-345 VRRSDESVMQYRDTV
+345 VRRSDESVMHFRDTV
-360 RHHFV
+360 WHHFV
-365 ASIATSDT
+365 ASIATSET
-373 AAVNREKL
+373 AAINREKL
-381 LADCYAYRQSAIR
+381 LADFYAYRQSAIE
-394 EGRSEEIKSYVLPRR
+394 EGRRERIRSYIVPRR
-409 MNGNTSGV
+409 PDGNTSGA
-417 DKLAWLMAR
+417 DKLAWLLAY
-426 HGVEVRQA
+426 HGVEVQQA
-434 ESDFRAGDETYPAGS
+434 GSDFRAGDETYPAGS
-449 YVISLAQPAKRLI
+449 YVIPLAQPAKRLI
-462 RTLLD
+462 RTLMD

-511 GRAVEGDLA
+511 GRQVEGDLA
-520 PVDPVLIPPGSIEGG
+520 RVDPVMIPPGSIEGG

-563 VYSTDLPFVQE
+563 VYSTDLPFVQGD
-574 NRRYPSGTLI
+574 RRYPSGTLI
-584 FKVKDNPDRLHET
+584 FKVKDNSDQLHET
-597 MAEIAAASGAEVIA
+597 LAGIAVSSGAEVIA

-628 VYMGKPRIALAWDR
+628 VYMRTPRIALAWDR

-653 FVVERQIGYPVTPVR
+653 FVVERQIGYPVTPIR
-668 TRQLAGADLRDFD
+668 TRQLATADLRDFD

-686 DPGFGATYEG
+686 DPGFGSGYG
-696 VLGERGT
+696 DVLGERGT
-703 RRIRDWVRSGGTVV
+703 RRIRDWVRAGGTVV
-717 GLGSGATGYLA
+717 GLGSGATAFLA
-728 ADMTGLLST
+728 GDMAGLLST
-737 KREDKAEGEDASSD
+737 TREDKAADDSQEGGDVGNGSAS
-751 DDAGSGRADGRIFET
+751 GRIFDT
-766 EAEYLR
+766 EEEYR
-772 ALNPDDAPPPAAQ
+772 QALQSDDAAPPSTQ
-785 GVLLRAGLDP
+785 GVLLKAGLDP

-803 DETVNALVSGSA
+803 DRTVNALVSGSS
-815 IFSPLKLDEGNN
+815 IFTPLKLDEGSN

-855 LLVAQRNGRGLA
+855 LLMEERQGRGLA

-892 RGPAHAGPAVTQ
+892 RAPAHAGAAVTE
-904 QKGG
+904 

>member
-1 MKRFSVLPLCCLVL
+1 MNRFTVLPLFCLVL
-15 LIGTFP
+15 LAGIMP
-21 GVSKAQDFE
+21 GASKAQDFE
-30 YWPGAE
+30 YWSGTV

-42 TAKEVLGY
+42 TAKEILGY
-50 RIGDR
+50 DIGDR
-55 ITSHAELMKYLEAL
+55 ITPHAGLMKYLEAL
-69 ESAVPG
+69 EAAVPD
-75 QVRILEYAR
+75 QVHILEYAR

-118 RVTSRAR
+118 RNTSRAS

-145 NEISPSDAALFTAYH
+145 NEISPGDAALFTAYH
-160 LLAARDD
+160 LLAARGD
-167 PVVDKILE
+167 PVVDRILE

-193 VHNFEIAEGLEP
+193 VHNFEIAEGLKP

-240 ETLGRVKALQDY
+240 ETLGRVKVLQDY
-252 FPPVFV
+252 YPPVFV
-258 DLHEMGSNTTYY
+258 DLHEMGSNATYY
-270 FAPEAIPYNPH
+270 FAPEAVPYNPH

-296 NAKWF
+296 NANWF

-345 VRRSDESVMQYRDTV
+345 VRRSDASVMHFRDTV

-365 ASIATSDT
+365 ASIATSET
-373 AAVNREKL
+373 AAINREKL
-381 LADCYAYRQSAIR
+381 LADFYAYRQSAIE
-394 EGRSEEIKSYVLPRR
+394 EGRSEEIRAYIVPRKAE
-409 MNGNTSGV
+409 GNTSGV
-417 DKLAWLMAR
+417 DKLAWLMAY
-426 HGVEVRQA
+426 HGVEVQQA
-434 ESDFRAGDETYPAGS
+434 GSDFRAGGETYPAGS

-462 RTLLD
+462 RTLMD

-500 PLMYNVEAVAV
+500 PLMYNVETVAV
-511 GRAVEGDLA
+511 GRQVEGDLA
-520 PVDPVLIPPGSIEGG
+520 RVDPVKIPPGSIEGG

-563 VYSTDLPFVQE
+563 VYSTDLAFVQGD
-574 NRRYPSGTLI
+574 RRYPSGTLI
-584 FKVKDNPDRLHET
+584 FKVKDNPDHLHET
-597 MAEIAAASGAEVIA
+597 LARIAVSSGAEVIA

-628 VYMGKPRIALAWDR
+628 VFMRTPRIALAWDR

-653 FVVERQIGYPVTPVR
+653 FVVERQIGYPVTPIR
-668 TRQLAGADLRDFD
+668 TRQLATADLRDFD

-686 DPGFGATYEG
+686 DPGFSSTYDD

-703 RRIRDWVRSGGTVV
+703 RRIRDWVRAGGTVV
-717 GLGSGATGYLA
+717 GLGSGATAFLA
-728 ADMTGLLST
+728 GDMTGLLST
-737 KREDKAEGEDASSD
+737 TREDQATDDSQEGG
-751 DDAGSGRADGRIFET
+751 DAGTGSASGRIFST
-766 EAEYLR
+766 EEEYLQ
-772 ALNPDDAPPPAAQ
+772 ALQADDAAPPSTQ
-785 GVLLRAGLDP
+785 GVLLKAGLDP

-803 DETVNALVSGSA
+803 DRTVNALVSGSS
-815 IFSPLKLDEGNN
+815 IFTPLKLDEGSN

-840 GFAWEGSTKQLAYKP
+840 GFAWEGSTEQLAYKP
-855 LLVAQRNGRGLA
+855 LLMEERHGRGLA

-892 RGPAHAGPAVTQ
+892 RAPAHAGAAVTE
-904 QKGG
+904 

>member
-1 MKRFSVLPLCCLVL
+1 MNRLTVLPLFCMAL
-15 LIGTFP
+15 LTGMIT

-30 YWPGAE
+30 YWPGTE
-36 YDDSVP
+36 YDPSIP
-42 TAKEVLGY
+42 TMKEILGY
-50 RIGDR
+50 HTGER
-55 ITSHAELMKYLEAL
+55 ITPHAGLMRYLEAL
-69 ESAVPG
+69 ESAAPDRVH
-75 QVRILEYAR
+75 ILEYAR
-84 SWEGRKLVYAFVGSP
+84 SWEGRRLVYAFVGSP
-99 ERIGALAAVS
+99 DRMGGLADISA
-109 EGMKRLADP
+109 GMKRLSDP
-118 RVTSRAR
+118 RQTSRAA

-145 NEISPSDAALFTAYH
+145 NEISPSDAALLTAYH
-160 LLAARDD
+160 LLAARND
-167 PVVDKILE
+167 PVVDRILE

-193 VHNFEIAEGLEP
+193 VHNYEIAEGLEP

-228 DLNRDWISLNHP
+228 DLNRDWISLTQP
-240 ETLGRVKALQDY
+240 ETLGRVKVLQDY
-252 FPPVFV
+252 YPPVFV
-258 DLHEMGSNTTYY
+258 DLHEMGSNATYY
-270 FAPEAIPYNPH
+270 FAPEAVPYNPH

-307 YFTREIFDAFYPGY
+307 YFTREVFDAFYPGY

-345 VRRSDESVMQYRDTV
+345 VRRSDESVMHFRDSV

-365 ASIATSDT
+365 ASIATSET
-373 AAVNREKL
+373 AAMNREKL
-381 LADCYAYRQSAIR
+381 LADFYTYRLSAIQ
-394 EGRSEEIKSYVLPRR
+394 EGRSEGVRAYILPRR
-409 MNGNTSGV
+409 GDANTSGV
-417 DKLAWLMAR
+417 DKLAALMAY
-426 HGVEVRQA
+426 HGVETQQA
-434 ESDFRAGDETYPAGS
+434 GSDFRAGGESYPAGS

-467 THVPMSE
+467 THVPMGDE
-474 DFIEEQERRRSKGM
+474 FIAEQERRRSKGM

-511 GRAVEGDLA
+511 DRAVVGDLSRVE
-520 PVDPVLIPPGSIEGG
+520 PDMIPPGSIEGG

-549 AGRLLAASLRAGLR
+549 AGRLLAASHRAGLR
-563 VYSTDLPFVQE
+563 VFSTDLAFVQGD
-574 NRRYPSGTLI
+574 RRFPSGTLI
-584 FKVKDNPDRLHET
+584 FKVKENPDHLHDT
-597 MAEIAAASGAEVIA
+597 LAGIAASSGAEVIA

-618 EGPNFGSNNV
+618 DGPNFGSNNV
-628 VYMGKPRIALAWDR
+628 VYMRKPRIALAWDR

-668 TRQLAGADLRDFD
+668 TRQLAFAELRDFD

-686 DPGFGATYEG
+686 DPGFGGTYG
-696 VLGERGT
+696 DVLGEGGT
-703 RRIRDWVRSGGTVV
+703 RRIRDWVRAGGTVV
-717 GLGSGATGYLA
+717 GLGSGATAYLA
-728 ADMTGLLST
+728 EEMTGLLST
-737 KREDKAEGEDASSD
+737 TREDEADSESEPDNGDSGNGIAS
-751 DDAGSGRADGRIFET
+751 GRIFET
-766 EAEYLR
+766 EDEFLR
-772 ALNPDDAPPPAAQ
+772 ALQSDDSAPPAAQ
-785 GVLLRAGLDP
+785 GVLLKARLDP

-803 DETVNALVSGSA
+803 DETVHALVRGSS
-815 IFSPLKLDEGNN
+815 IFAPLKLDEGSN
-827 VAVFLGPDEVLAS
+827 VAVFLGPEEVLAS
-840 GFAWEGSTKQLAYKP
+840 GFAWEGSTMQLAYKP
-855 LLVAQRNGRGLA
+855 LLMAQRNGRGLA

-892 RGPAHAGPAVTQ
+892 RGPAHAGAAVTE
-904 QKGG
+904 

>member
-1 MKRFSVLPLCCLVL
+1 MNRFTVLPLFCLML
-15 LIGTFP
+15 LTGMST
-21 GVSKAQDFE
+21 GVAKAQDFE
-30 YWPGAE
+30 YWPGTE
-36 YDDSVP
+36 YDTSVP
-42 TAKEVLGY
+42 TAEEILGY

-55 ITSHAELMKYLEAL
+55 ITSHAGLMKYLEAL
-69 ESAVPG
+69 ESAVPD
-75 QVRILEYAR
+75 QVQILEYAR
-84 SWEGRKLVYAFVGSP
+84 SWEGRRLVYAFVGSP
-99 ERIGALAAVS
+99 ERIGALADVS

-118 RVTSRAR
+118 RVTSRAS

-160 LLAARDD
+160 LLAARND
-167 PVVDKILE
+167 PVADRILE

-193 VHNFEIAEGLEP
+193 VHNFTISEGLEP

-240 ETLGRVKALQDY
+240 ETLGRVKVLQDY

-258 DLHEMGSNTTYY
+258 DLHEMGSNATYY

-281 LARDQR
+281 LAPDQR

-345 VRRSDESVMQYRDTV
+345 VRRSDDSVMHFRDTV

-365 ASIATSDT
+365 ASIATSET
-373 AAVNREKL
+373 AAANREKL
-381 LADCYAYRQSAIR
+381 LADFYAYRQSAIE
-394 EGRSEEIKSYVLPRR
+394 EGRSERIGSYILPRR
-409 MNGNTSGV
+409 SDGNTSGV
-417 DKLAWLMAR
+417 DKLAWLMAY
-426 HGVEVRQA
+426 HGVEVQQA
-434 ESDFRAGDETYPAGS
+434 ESAFRAGGESYPAGS

-462 RTLLD
+462 RTLMD

-474 DFIEEQERRRSKGM
+474 DFIEEQERRRGKGM

-500 PLMYNVEAVAV
+500 PLMYNVETVAV
-511 GRAVEGDLA
+511 DRQVEGNLA
-520 PVDPVLIPPGSIEGG
+520 PVDPVMIPPGSIAGG
-535 RAEVAYLVPWGTQA
+535 EAEVAYLVPWGTQA
-549 AGRLLAASLRAGLR
+549 AGRLLAKSLRAGLR
-563 VYSTDLPFVQE
+563 VFSSDLAFVQE
-574 NRRYPSGTLI
+574 DRRFPSGTLI
-584 FKVKDNPDRLHET
+584 LKVKDNPDHLHDT
-597 MAEIAAASGAEVIA
+597 LAKIAASSGAEVIA

-628 VYMGKPRIALAWDR
+628 VFMRKPRIALAWDR

-653 FVVERQIGYPVTPVR
+653 FIVERQFGYPVTPVR
-668 TRQLAGADLRDFD
+668 TRQLASADLRDFD

-686 DPGFGATYEG
+686 DPGFGSSYG
-696 VLGERGT
+696 DVLGEQGS
-703 RRIRDWVRSGGTVV
+703 RRLRDWVRAGGTVIA
-717 GLGSGATGYLA
+717 LGAGSTSFLA
-728 ADMTGLLST
+728 GEMAGLLST
-737 KREDKAEGEDASSD
+737 SREDKADDENESGGGENAEN
-751 DDAGSGRADGRIFET
+751 ANGSGQIFDSE
-766 EAEYLR
+766 EEYLR
-772 ALNPDDAPPPAAQ
+772 ALDSADSPPPATQ
-785 GVLLRAGLDP
+785 GVLLKAGLDP

-803 DETVNALVSGSA
+803 DETVHALVSGSA
-815 IFSPLKLDEGNN
+815 IFSPLKLDAGNN
-827 VAVFLGPDEVLAS
+827 VAVYQGPDEVLAS

-855 LLVAQRNGRGLA
+855 LLMEQRHGRGLA

-892 RGPAHAGPAVTQ
+892 RGPAHAGAAVTE
-904 QKGG
+904 

>member
-1 MKRFSVLPLCCLVL
+1 MNRFTVLPLFCLVL
-15 LIGTFP
+15 LAGMISGATE
-21 GVSKAQDFE
+21 AQDFE
-30 YWPGAE
+30 YWPGTE
-36 YDDSVP
+36 YDASVP
-42 TAKEVLGY
+42 TAEEILGY

-55 ITSHAELMKYLEAL
+55 ITPHAGLMKYLEAL
-69 ESAVPG
+69 EAAVPG

-84 SWEGRKLVYAFVGSP
+84 SWEGRELVYVFVGSP
-99 ERIGALAAVS
+99 VHIGSLADVS
-109 EGMKRLADP
+109 GGMKRLADP
-118 RVTSRAR
+118 RITPRAS

-130 ASLPVIVNLSYSVHG
+130 ASLPVIVNLSYAVHG
-145 NEISPSDAALFTAYH
+145 NEISPGDAALLTAYH
-160 LLAARDD
+160 LLAARND
-167 PVVDKILE
+167 PVVDRILE
-175 ETIVMIDPVQN
+175 EAIVMIDPVQN

-228 DLNRDWISLNHP
+228 DLNRDWISLTQP
-240 ETLGRVKALQDY
+240 ETLGRVKVLQDY
-252 FPPVFV
+252 YPSVFV

-270 FAPEAIPYNPH
+270 FAPEAVPYNPH

-321 GASWP
+321 GGSWP

-345 VRRSDESVMQYRDTV
+345 VRRSDESVMHFRDTV

-365 ASIATSDT
+365 ASIATSET
-373 AAVNREKL
+373 AAIHREKL
-381 LADCYAYRQSAIR
+381 LADFYAYRVSAIQ
-394 EGRSEEIKSYVLPRR
+394 EGRSEEIRSYILPRR
-409 MNGNTSGV
+409 LDGNTSGV
-417 DKLAWLMAR
+417 DKLAWLMAY
-426 HGVEVRQA
+426 HGVEVQQA
-434 ESDFRAGDETYPAGS
+434 GSDFRSGGETYPAGS

-467 THVPMSE
+467 THVPMSDE
-474 DFIEEQERRRSKGM
+474 FIEEQERRRSKGM

-511 GRAVEGDLA
+511 DRAVTGDLA
-520 PVDPVLIPPGSIEGG
+520 PIDPAMVPPGSITGG

-563 VYSTDLPFVQE
+563 VFSTDLAFVQE
-574 NRRYPSGTLI
+574 DRRYPSGTLI
-584 FKVKDNPDRLHET
+584 FKVKDNPDHLHDT
-597 MAEIAAASGAEVIA
+597 LTEIAASSGAEVIA

-628 VYMGKPRIALAWDR
+628 VYMHKPRIALAWDR

-668 TRQLAGADLRDFD
+668 TRQLAFAELRDFD

-686 DPGFGATYEG
+686 DPGFGATYGG
-696 VLGERGT
+696 VLGERGV
-703 RRIRDWVRSGGTVV
+703 RRIREWVRAGGTVIA
-717 GLGSGATGYLA
+717 LGAGSTSFLA
-728 ADMTGLLST
+728 AESTGLLST
-737 KREDKAEGEDASSD
+737 TREDEAAGEGEPGNDDSGNGSAS
-751 DDAGSGRADGRIFET
+751 GRIFDT
-766 EAEYLR
+766 EEEYLQ
-772 ALNPDDAPPPAAQ
+772 ALDPVDSSPPATQ
-785 GVLLRAGLDP
+785 GVLLKAGLDP

-803 DETVNALVSGSA
+803 DKTVHALVSGSA
-815 IFSPLKLDEGNN
+815 IFSPLQLDEGTN
-827 VAVFLGPDEVLAS
+827 VAVYLGPDEVLAS
-840 GFAWEGSTKQLAYKP
+840 GFAWKGSTKQLAYKP
-855 LLVAQRNGRGLA
+855 LLMAQRNGRGLA

-878 YMDGLNILFLNAIF
+878 YMDGLNILFMNALF
-892 RGPAHAGPAVTQ
+892 RAPAHAGPAVTE
-904 QKGG
+904 

>member
-1 MKRFSVLPLCCLVL
+1 MNRFTILPLFCLVFL
-15 LIGTFP
+15 CGMNS
-21 GVSKAQDFE
+21 GESEAQDFE
-30 YWPGAE
+30 YWPGSE
-36 YDDSVP
+36 YDASIP
-42 TAKEVLGY
+42 TAEEILGY
-50 RIGDR
+50 RIGER
-55 ITSHAELMKYLEAL
+55 ITPHAGLMKYLEAL
-69 ESAVPG
+69 EAAKPD
-75 QVRILEYAR
+75 QVRLVEYAR
-84 SWEGRKLVYAFVGSP
+84 SWERRKLVYAFVGSA
-99 ERIGALAAVS
+99 EHISALAEVS

-118 RVTSRAR
+118 RKTSRAS

-130 ASLPVIVNLSYSVHG
+130 ASLPVIVNLSYGVHG
-145 NEISPSDAALFTAYH
+145 NEVSSPDAALLTAYH
-160 LLAARDD
+160 LLAARNDA
-167 PVVDKILE
+167 VVDHILE
-175 ETIVMIDPVQN
+175 ETIVMIDPTQN

-193 VHNFEIAEGLEP
+193 VHNFEIAVGLEP

-240 ETLGRVKALQDY
+240 ETLGRVKVLQEY

-258 DLHEMGSNTTYY
+258 DLHEMGSNSTYY

-281 LARDQR
+281 LASDQR

-307 YFTREIFDAFYPGY
+307 YFTREVFDAFYPGY

-345 VRRSDESVMQYRDTV
+345 VRRSDESVMHFRDTV
-360 RHHFV
+360 RRHFV
-365 ASIATSDT
+365 ASIATSET
-373 AAVNREKL
+373 AAINRETL
-381 LADCYAYRQSAIR
+381 LADFYAYRQSAIA
-394 EGRSEEIKSYVLPRR
+394 EGQSEEIRSYILPRR
-409 MNGNTSGV
+409 SAGNTSGV
-417 DKLAWLMAR
+417 DKLAWLMAY
-426 HGVEVRQA
+426 HGVEVHQA
-434 ESDFRAGDETYPAGS
+434 GSDFRADGKIYPAGS

-462 RTLLD
+462 RTLMD

-474 DFIEEQERRRSKGM
+474 DFIAEQERRRSKGM

-500 PLMYNVEAVAV
+500 PLMYNVETVAV
-511 GRAVEGDLA
+511 DRQVEGDLTL
-520 PVDPVLIPPGSIEGG
+520 VDPAMVPPGSIEGG

-549 AGRLLAASLRAGLR
+549 AGRLLAASLRADLR
-563 VYSTDLPFVQE
+563 VYSSDLAFVQGD
-574 NRRYPSGTLI
+574 RRFPSGTLI

-597 MAEIAAASGAEVIA
+597 LAEIAAFSGAEVIA

-628 VYMGKPRIALAWDR
+628 VYMHKPRIALAWDR

-653 FVVERQIGYPVTPVR
+653 FVVERQIGYPVTPIR
-668 TRQLAGADLRDFD
+668 TRQLATADLRDFD

-686 DPGFGATYEG
+686 DPGFGATYED
-696 VLGERGT
+696 VLGERGN
-703 RRIRDWVRSGGTVV
+703 RRIREWVRAGGTVV
-717 GLGSGATGYLA
+717 GLGSGATAFLA
-728 ADMTGLLST
+728 GDMAGLLST
-737 KREDKAEGEDASSD
+737 AREDEAGGGSEPDNGDSGNGNAS
-751 DDAGSGRADGRIFET
+751 GRIFET
-766 EAEYLR
+766 EEAYQR
-772 ALNPDDAPPPAAQ
+772 ALQPGDSAPPATQ
-785 GVLLRAGLDP
+785 GVLLKASLDP

-803 DETVNALVSGSA
+803 DRTVNALVSGSS
-815 IFSPLKLDEGNN
+815 IFTPLKLDQGNN

-855 LLVAQRNGRGLA
+855 LLMEERHGRGLA

-892 RGPAHAGPAVTQ
+892 RGPAHGGAAVTE
-904 QKGG
+904 